1 MEENNNMNE
10 IQVQEVL
17 DKLKQQLGELTYQI
31 LYRDIVIEALQ
42 KQIEEL
48 QKNSVEV
55 MEPREN

>member
-1 MEENNNMNE
+1 MNE